1 VDFLKWS
8 GKGDLYWII
17 LRTKTLIGIVLS
29 LPGWVYADKERHAA
43 LSLYMRKHIRKEVN
57 IIVNKYTMDIA
68 GRPLVVEIGQVAKQ
82 ANGAALVRYGDTV
95 VLVTA
100 TASKEPREGIDFF
113 PLTVDYEEK
122 QYAAGKIP
130 GGFIK
135 REGRATE
142 LATLSARQIDRPIRP
157 LFPKGFKNDIH
168 VVATVLS
175 VDKDNTPDVT
185 AIIGA
190 SLALGISNIPFSG
203 PLAAVIVGLVDGQL
217 VINPTVEQSRNSD
230 LHMAVAGTKEAIMMV
245 EGSANEVP
253 EQTMIDAIFFAHE
266 EIKKIVAFQEPIIA
280 ALGQEKME
288 VAPPIIDEELEKA
301 VRAYSYDIL
310 HQAVRNPDKI
320 AREADMDRANDNII
334 AHFEEI
340 YPEQLKQV
348 GSIVDAMMKE
358 IVRQMALDDGERVD
372 GRALKEI
379 RQVSCEVG
387 FLPRPHGSGLFT
399 RGQTQ
404 VLSVATLGGISEEQ
418 RLDGLG
424 IEDTKRYIH
433 HYNFPPYS
441 VGEVRPMRGPGRR
454 EIGHGAL
461 AERALSAVIPPEA
474 DFPYTIRVVSEV
486 LESNGSSSMGSVCGS
501 TLALMHAGV
510 PIKRP
515 VSGIAMGLVKVDD
528 RFAILS
534 DIQGI
539 EDALGD
545 MDFKL
550 AGTEVGVTAL
560 QMDIKIGGVD
570 RQVVEA
576 AMAQAREGRM
586 FIMGKMLMAIA
597 EPNKEL
603 SPYAPRLTKMMIP
616 TDKIRE
622 VIGPGGKVIHKI
634 VDETGCKID
643 IEDDGTLYI
652 MATDGDAAQ
661 QAKTLIESIIAEVE
675 VGKTYLGTVKRIMDF
690 GAFVE
695 IIPGVLGSQG
705 KEGLVHISQL
715 AEERVNKVKDIV
727 DIGDKIQVKVTEI
740 DKQGRVNL
748 SRKAVLREAREAKR

>member
-1 VDFLKWS
+1 MDFLKWS